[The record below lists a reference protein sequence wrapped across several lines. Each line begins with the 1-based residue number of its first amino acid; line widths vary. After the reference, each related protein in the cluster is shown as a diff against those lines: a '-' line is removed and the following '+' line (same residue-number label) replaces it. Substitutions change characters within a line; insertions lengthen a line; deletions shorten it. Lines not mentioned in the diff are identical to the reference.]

1 LFPTDSIFCHQPKNG
16 FQPKTIFSKI
26 VNNPAITDKPTLNFV
41 QSHVHRARADGNGE
55 LKEVRDTLKI
65 LIKTDNME
73 HQDSF
78 LIGVDLDKDG
88 EPQIGVGSDLDP
100 FAMGLTSESLLLKL
114 KDVSP

>member
-1 LFPTDSIFCHQPKNG
+1 
-16 FQPKTIFSKI
+16 
-26 VNNPAITDKPTLNFV
+26 
-41 QSHVHRARADGNGE
+41 
-55 LKEVRDTLKI
+55 
-65 LIKTDNME
+65 ME